1 MKIWLIFSIFVSGC
15 RISDSKLIGSKLN
28 PQSYWGERREPFLFM
43 AKDPAVLFYTSD
55 FLSGT
60 FTMTDEQV
68 GKYIRLLCL
77 QHQKGKL
84 TEKDMLSICKAYD
97 VDIWDKFKNEDGIFL
112 NERMYNETIRRQKF
126 SESRR
131 NNAKSTK
138 KQSTSKAYA
147 EHMET
152 ETETITEN
160 ITINKTKT
168 KIQDW
173 KFEQWWVNYDYKI
186 SKDKAQKSWNKL
198 NEQEKDLA
206 LQMVNQ
212 YVESTPDKSFRK
224 HPTTYLNQKSFN
236 DEIIERNNTSS
247 DKLSYAEREW
257 NRLKNL

>member
-1 MKIWLIFSIFVSGC
+1 MS
-15 RISDSKLIGSKLN
+15 
-28 PQSYWGERREPFLFM
+28 
-43 AKDPAVLFYTSD
+43 KDPAVLFYTSD

-60 FTMTDEQV
+60 FTMSNEQV

-97 VDIWDKFKNEDGIFL
+97 DEIWCKFIKEDNLFY

-131 NNAKSTK
+131 NNAKSPK
-138 KQSTSKAYA
+138 NDSTSKAYA
-147 EHMET
+147 QHMET
-152 ETETITEN
+152 ETETIIE
-160 ITINKTKT
+160 TINRTKTKT
-168 KIQDW
+168 EILDV
-173 KFEQWWVNYDYKI
+173 KFEDWWLWYDYKI
-186 SKDKAQKSWNKL
+186 SKDKAKKSWNKL

-206 LQMVNQ
+206 LRSVQA

-236 DEIIERNNTSS
+236 DEIIKRNNNSAQTRISPKIT
-247 DKLSYAEREW
+247 DEQLHEAFIKRNREW
-257 NRLKNL
+257 Q

>member
-1 MKIWLIFSIFVSGC
+1 MDAES
-15 RISDSKLIGSKLN
+15 
-28 PQSYWGERREPFLFM
+28 PFYFM

-97 VDIWDKFKNEDGIFL
+97 VDIWDKFKIENGVFL

-138 KQSTSKAYA
+138 KESTSKAYA
-147 EHMET
+147 QHMET
-152 ETETITEN
+152 ETETINEN
-160 ITINKTKT
+160 KTINKI
-168 KIQDW
+168 KILDSQ
-173 KFEQWWVNYDYKI
+173 FENWWIWYDYKI
-186 SKDKAQKSWNKL
+186 SKDKAKKAWDKL
-198 NEQEKDLA
+198 NDEEKNIA
-206 LQMVNQ
+206 LEKVAE
-212 YVESTPDKSFRK
+212 YIESTPDKSFRK

-236 DEIIERNNTSS
+236 DEIIKRNATSSYKPNVSERNFANIV
-247 DKLSYAEREW
+247 
-257 NRLKNL
+257 NLKYIDTNGE

>member
-1 MKIWLIFSIFVSGC
+1 MS
-15 RISDSKLIGSKLN
+15 
-28 PQSYWGERREPFLFM
+28 
-43 AKDPAVLFYTSD
+43 KDPAVLFYTSD

-68 GKYIRLLCL
+68 GKYMRLLCL

-97 VDIWDKFKNEDGIFL
+97 VDIWDKFKFEDGIFL

-138 KQSTSKAYA
+138 NDSTSKAYA
-147 EHMET
+147 QHMET

-160 ITINKTKT
+160 ITINKTKA

-173 KFEQWWVNYDYKI
+173 RFEDWWLWYDYKI
-186 SKDKAQKSWNKL
+186 SKDKAKKAWDKL
-198 NEQEKDLA
+198 NEQEKHLA
-206 LQMVNQ
+206 LEKVAQ

-236 DEIIERNNTSS
+236 DEIITRNNTSS
-247 DKLSYAEREW
+247 HKPSYAEREW
-257 NRLKNL
+257 DRLKNL